1 MLAII
6 EPRRSDVDFAAP
18 PLLLD
23 FLIFGMVGCDVV
35 FCEAEIEA
43 DVLLTIDEISFC
55 RIGSNSAGGGG
66 GTSIGT
72 SGGGGG
78 GLMSHG
84 GNGGVAMA
92 SSGGCNG
99 CDGIAQVT
107 IGLSFTIGSSGGA
120 MTGDGGFV
128 STGAAATI
136 VSFALVTS

>member
-6 EPRRSDVDFAAP
+6 EPRRSDVEFAAP

-35 FCEAEIEA
+35 FCEIEIEA
-43 DVLLTIDEISFC
+43 DELLMTDEISFC
-55 RIGSNSAGGGG
+55 EIGSNSAGGGG

-84 GNGGVAMA
+84 GNGGVAIA
-92 SSGGCNG
+92 SSGG
-99 CDGIAQVT
+99 CDGIAQV

-128 STGAAATI
+128 STGAAAI
-136 VSFALVTS
+136 VVSFALVTS